1 MFQAFFTCSAVCLV
15 LLSLEHLGGARNIPA
30 SASASGEI
38 NSLSSHMNKISLG
51 SQDRN
56 LCDLQRNPQN
66 PRVLL
71 SKSTSISNRITI
83 PSPNHVTK
91 YISFWW
97 RGFQTGRTV
106 DFLGG
111 ITAFLI
117 KMKRNASDAAEA
129 SPQASVFPLF
139 ILAQASTTLPETP
152 EYKDG

>member
-1 MFQAFFTCSAVCLV
+1 LKNVSSFLHLQCCLFGP
-15 LLSLEHLGGARNIPA
+15 SKPRTPWGARNIPA

-56 LCDLQRNPQN
+56 LLRSATKLTKPPSSGIQIYLQPHHHSLSSSRDKNTFPISC
-66 PRVLL
+66 VL
-71 SKSTSISNRITI
+71 
-83 PSPNHVTK
+83 
-91 YISFWW
+91 FWW
-97 RGFQTGRTV
+97 RAFQTGRTD

-111 ITAFLI
+111 ISAFLI

-129 SPQASVFPLF
+129 FPQAS
-139 ILAQASTTLPETP
+139 ATLPETP